1 MAAAH
6 LTRLEAEERVGIVH
20 APSYEVDLDLTG
32 DGGTFRST
40 TVVRF
45 GATPGASTFI
55 ESTTLEVHE
64 LVLND
69 RPLDPAAVIDGDR
82 IRLVALEAQ
91 NELVVRSTRAYS
103 NTGEG
108 LHRFVDPV
116 DEAVYLYTE
125 FAVAEANRVYAVF
138 DQPDLKAS
146 VRFTI
151 TAPAAWQVLSNAPTP
166 DPVPAG
172 TDGTTATWAF
182 ETGPVISSYIVAII
196 AGPYAAWR
204 GAARSIDGR
213 DVPLGLFTRASL
225 AQYAEPDVMFETV
238 QAGLA
243 FYERAFGVPYPFGK
257 YDQVFV
263 PEYNWGAMENV
274 GAVTFNEGYL
284 FRSRVSDARREQRA
298 IVVLHELSHMWFGN
312 SVTMRWWNDLWL
324 NESFATWASTLATS
338 QVTEFTGV
346 WATFASDEKTHAAEQ
361 DQLPS
366 THPIVAEIRDLGD
379 VEVNFDAITY
389 DKGASVLKQ
398 LVAWVGLEAFQ
409 RGVGAYLTAHG
420 GGNAT
425 LRDLLDELERA
436 SGRDLTRWS
445 ELWLETAG
453 VNTLRAIVETDAAG
467 TITAARIE
475 QTAAAAHPT
484 LRPHR
489 VAIGC
494 YSADEHGALVRTH
507 RLELDVDGAV
517 TDVPDL
523 VGVQRP
529 DLLLVNDDDLTY
541 AKVRL
546 DDASFAAAI
555 AGLAE
560 LADPVARAVVLG
572 SAWDAVRDA
581 ELPASEF
588 VRLVLGSVGHET
600 QSAARGLALSRL
612 ELAVGRYLADEHR
625 ERIAAETG
633 DAVWALAELA
643 QAGSDTQLQ
652 FVKAFTRLAATQA
665 HADVLGSLLDGSIKL
680 PGLDVDLDLRW
691 ELVIA
696 RSALG
701 AASDEE
707 IDAALALD
715 ETAKGRQLAE
725 TARAARPD
733 QAVKDAAWRR
743 VATDASLSNDL
754 ARAIAEGW
762 RRTTAPELL
771 ATTATAYFEML
782 QRTWS
787 ERSFTMASLIVSR
800 LFPSPLVDEELAA
813 MAREWLAANV
823 SPAPLHR
830 LVSEQLD
837 ELERALA
844 ARACDASMLSGAAQ

>member
-1 MAAAH
+1 MPRPD
-6 LTRLEAEERVGIVH
+6 LTRDEAEARASVVA
-20 APSYEVDLDLTG
+20 APAYEVALDLTG
-32 DGGTFRST
+32 DGDTFRST

-45 GATPGASTFI
+45 RAEPGADSFI

-64 LVLND
+64 LVLNG
-69 RPLDPAAVIDGDR
+69 RVLDPAAASDGFR
-82 IRLVALEAQ
+82 IRLDGLAAE
-91 NELVVRSTRAYS
+91 NELQVVSTRGYT

-116 DEAVYLYTE
+116 DDAVYLYTE

-166 DPVPAG
+166 EPVADA
-172 TDGTTATWAF
+172 DGAIATWSF
-182 ETGPVISSYIVAII
+182 ETGPVISSYIVAIV

-204 GAARSIDGR
+204 GSARSVDGR

-243 FYERAFGVPYPFGK
+243 FYEAAFGVPYPYGK
-257 YDQVFV
+257 YDQIFV

-274 GAVTFNEGYL
+274 GAVTFNESYL

-338 QVTEFTGV
+338 RVTEFTGV

-366 THPIVAEIRDLGD
+366 THPIVAEIRDLAD

-398 LVAWVGLEAFQ
+398 LVAWVGLDAFQ
-409 RGVGAYLTAHG
+409 RGVGAYLRANA

-436 SGRDLTRWS
+436 SGRELTRWS
-445 ELWLETAG
+445 QLWLETAG
-453 VNTLRAIVETDAAG
+453 VNTLRAVVETDAAG
-467 TITAARIE
+467 LITSARVE
-475 QTAAAAHPT
+475 QTAAPDHPT

-489 VAIGC
+489 VALGC
-494 YSADEHGALVRTH
+494 YSSDDRRRLVRTD
-507 RLELDVDGAV
+507 RVELDVDGAS
-517 TDVPDL
+517 TDLPEL
-523 VGVQRP
+523 VGLPRP
-529 DLLLVNDDDLTY
+529 ELLLVNDDDLTY

-546 DDASFAAAI
+546 DATSFDTAVRR
-555 AGLAE
+555 LSE

-581 ELPASEF
+581 ELPASDYL
-588 VRLVLGSVGHET
+588 RLVLAAIGHET
-600 QSAARGLALSRL
+600 QSAARGLALARL
-612 ELAVGRYLADEHR
+612 EVALGRYLADDHR
-625 ERIAAETG
+625 EQLAAETG
-633 DAVWALAELA
+633 DAVWALGELA
-643 QAGSDTQLQ
+643 EPGSDAQLQ
-652 FVKAFTRLAATQA
+652 LVKAFTRIASTQA
-665 HADVLGSLLDGSIKL
+665 HADVLGSLLDGSIRL
-680 PGLDVDLDLRW
+680 DGLEVDLDLRW

-696 RSALG
+696 RATLG

-707 IDAALALD
+707 IDAALAHD
-715 ETAKGRQLAE
+715 DTAKGRQLAE

-733 QAVKDAAWRR
+733 PVGKDIAWHR
-743 VATDASLSNDL
+743 VATDTSLSNDL
-754 ARAIAEGW
+754 ARAIADGW
-762 RRTTAPELL
+762 RRTTQPELL
-771 ATTATAYFEML
+771 APTVAEYFETL
-782 QRTWS
+782 QRTWAD
-787 ERSFTMASLIVSR
+787 RSFTMASLVVSR
-800 LFPSPLVDEELAA
+800 LYPAPLVDEELATMTRA
-813 MAREWLAANV
+813 WLAANPE
-823 SPAPLHR
+823 PAPLRR

-837 ELERALA
+837 ELDRALA
-844 ARACDASMLSGAAQ
+844 ARARDAVALSGAIQ